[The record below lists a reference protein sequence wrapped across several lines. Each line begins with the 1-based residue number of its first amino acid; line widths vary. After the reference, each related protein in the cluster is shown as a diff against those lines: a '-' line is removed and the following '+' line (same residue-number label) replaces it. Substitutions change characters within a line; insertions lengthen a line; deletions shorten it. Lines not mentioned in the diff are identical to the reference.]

1 MSAQAMTSSP
11 TDDAQASATENALAA
26 RILLVIAAVLILCA
40 VIVAVFGLFLPFVG
54 IVMGPLA
61 IIMASIARKRAREAG
76 GAVDKN
82 SLVFGIVV
90 TVVWTVLWLFILVP
104 ALLN

>member
-1 MSAQAMTSSP
+1 MRWPPPERRQARQP
-11 TDDAQASATENALAA
+11 RRPEGGRLHA
-26 RILLVIAAVLILCA
+26 RGWVWAVVGVCRPFA
-40 VIVAVFGLFLPFVG
+40 GL
-54 IVMGPLA
+54 VMGALS
-61 IIMASIARKRAREAG
+61 IILASIARKRAREAG

-90 TVVWTVLWLFILVP
+90 TVVWTVLWLFVLVP

>member
-1 MSAQAMTSSP
+1 MTAVNA
-11 TDDAQASATENALAA
+11 DA
-26 RILLVIAAVLILCA
+26 IAKAGKLNDRAFVL
-40 VIVAVFGLFLPFVG
+40 AVFGLFLPFVG
-54 IVMGPLA
+54 IVMGPLAITRFDVVLA

>member
-1 MSAQAMTSSP
+1 MNAANA
-11 TDDAQASATENALAA
+11 DADS
-26 RILLVIAAVLILCA
+26 IAKAGKLNDRAFVL
-40 VIVAVFGLFLPFVG
+40 AVFGLFLPFVG

-61 IIMASIARKRAREAG
+61 IILASIARKRAREAG

-90 TVVWTVLWLFILVP
+90 TVVWTVLWLFVLVP

>member
-1 MSAQAMTSSP
+1 MTAVNA
-11 TDDAQASATENALAA
+11 DA
-26 RILLVIAAVLILCA
+26 IAKAGKLHDRAFV
-40 VIVAVFGLFLPFVG
+40 VAVFGLFLPFVG

>member
-1 MSAQAMTSSP
+1 MVTAV
-11 TDDAQASATENALAA
+11 NADPISKAG
-26 RILLVIAAVLILCA
+26 ILNDRGFV
-40 VIVAVFGLFLPFVG
+40 VAVFGLFLPFVG

-90 TVVWTVLWLFILVP
+90 TVVWTVLWLFVLVP